1 MINEPTRTRKH
12 GTQVTQPANGLERI
26 TAIRRIVEQGQYA
39 KVDGCMIDLFSA
51 SAIVKVFDALSEAN
65 REKYQVMKAPAM
77 AKIAF
82 KLVA

>member
-1 MINEPTRTRKH
+1 MINEPTRTREH
-12 GTQVTQPANGLERI
+12 GTQVTRPANGQERI
-26 TAIRRIVEQGQYA
+26 EAIRSIVTRSQYA

-65 REKYQVMKAPAM
+65 RAKYQVMKAPAM